1 MKRKDLKTFFD
12 AINKSSDKVIETLLS
27 AYLLFGIFLAIF
39 YDTWLIALT
48 SGPLILALYFVTKL
62 TFPNKTAHHYVASLG
77 LGIFMAQFI
86 YQMHGLFEMHFT
98 AFLAISIMVFY
109 RNWKLFIPIVLFV
122 VVHHASFA
130 YIQFIG
136 LRDNIDAYRNI
147 YFTQLDYMD
156 LQTFLFH
163 AGLYAI
169 YAIIMGYHAYQLH
182 KDTVNTANNIIE
194 LEKEKE
200 IIQENIQFANA
211 ISNGNYDTSYDLKD
225 GDHLGEA
232 LLHMKK
238 NLQESAQREK
248 QDKFLNV
255 GLAEVSE
262 IIRNS
267 ENQEQLSDELISY
280 LVKYLNANQGGV
292 FIKTEEHHEV
302 KLILKGCYAYERKK
316 HFEKEIIP
324 GQGLVG
330 QCFQEQQFIHLTDI
344 PDNYLNITSGLGK
357 ANPNTIIIIP
367 LIYNEN
373 VEGVIELASFHK
385 IEKYQ
390 IDFLLKI
397 GQSIGSAISNVRTAE
412 ITSKLYSE
420 SKEQAEQ
427 LRSQEEE
434 MRQNMEE
441 LSATQEEM
449 QRNSK
454 EMEET
459 LTALN
464 SGELLYME
472 LDHEGKIKQVNTRLA
487 SVLSIEG
494 RFKNLKYNDLVD
506 SRIASSGDYQE
517 FWSNLRTGRE
527 QRGTFTLHGDSGNK
541 LILKGSFNPIFN
553 NSGRVSK
560 IILSGHDVT
569 AMQTLIDSL
578 EKLTD
583 NKQVKDLLSSVKE
596 LEQVN
601 NN

>member
-1 MKRKDLKTFFD
+1 MKSKDLKTFFD
-12 AINKSSDKVIETLLS
+12 TINKSSDQVIEILLS

-62 TFPNKTAHHYVASLG
+62 TFPNKTIHHYVASLG

-98 AFLAISIMVFY
+98 AFLAIAIMVFY

-169 YAIIMGYHAYQLH
+169 YSIIMGYHAFQLH

-211 ISNGNYDTSYDLKD
+211 ISNGHYDTHYDLTE

-232 LLHMKK
+232 LVHMKQ
-238 NLQESAQREK
+238 NLQESAKREK

-262 IIRNS
+262 IIRNN
-267 ENQEQLSDELISY
+267 ENLEQLSDELISY

-292 FIKTEEHHEV
+292 FIKTEDANEV

-316 HFEKEIIP
+316 HFDKEITP

-330 QCFQEQQFIHLTDI
+330 QCFQEKQFIHLTDI
-344 PDNYLNITSGLGK
+344 PDNYINITSGLGK

-373 VEGVIELASFHK
+373 VEGVLELASFHK
-385 IEKYQ
+385 VEKYQ

-397 GQSIGSAISNVRTAE
+397 GQSIASAISNTRTAE

-459 LTALN
+459 LAALN
-464 SGELLYME
+464 SGDLLYME
-472 LDHEGKIKQVNTRLA
+472 LDHDGKIKQVNNKLA
-487 SVLSIEG
+487 STLSIEG
-494 RFKNLKYNDLVD
+494 RFKNLKYYDLVD
-506 SRIASSGDYQE
+506 SRIAGSGDYQE
-517 FWSNLRTGRE
+517 FWSNLRAGRE
-527 QRGTFTLHGDSGNK
+527 QRGTFTLHGDSGHK
-541 LILKGSFNPIFN
+541 LILKGSFNPILN
-553 NSGRVSK
+553 SSGRVSK
-560 IILSGHDVT
+560 VILSGHDVT
-569 AMQTLIDSL
+569 AMQNLIDSL

-583 NKQVKDLLSSVKE
+583 NKQVKELLSSVKE
-596 LEQVN
+596 LEQIKN
-601 NN
+601 N